1 MAYVYVLRSGTE
13 NIFKIGRTTRDVDA
27 RIYQLST
34 GNPQP
39 LTKYAV
45 IETDYDTVC
54 EKYLHR
60 RLCTKRINNGSTQ
73 QEFFAI
79 KPGELDP
86 ILDEASAYLR
96 DSLPVILDAK
106 TIAAQDSDGSV
117 KTPGNEE
124 QSIYQEL
131 LVLEEQSAKLD
142 MRRDYLE
149 SRLKVAIGTAEVLDG
164 IAVWKTQTST
174 RLDGSALKQ
183 QEPETFG
190 RYLKESKSRPFR
202 LQK

>member
-1 MAYVYVLRSGTE
+1 MRQRLANS
-13 NIFKIGRTTRDVDA
+13 I
-27 RIYQLST
+27 LS
-34 GNPQP
+34 
-39 LTKYAV
+39 
-45 IETDYDTVC
+45 
-54 EKYLHR
+54 
-60 RLCTKRINNGSTQ
+60 ST
-73 QEFFAI
+73 
-79 KPGELDP
+79 KPG
-86 ILDEASAYLR
+86 AYLR

-131 LVLEEQSAKLD
+131 LELEEQSAKLD

-183 QEPETFG
+183 QEPATYC
-190 RYLKESKSRPFR
+190 RYLKDLKSRPFR
-202 LQK
+202 LSK

>member
-1 MAYVYVLRSGTE
+1 M
-13 NIFKIGRTTRDVDA
+13 
-27 RIYQLST
+27 
-34 GNPQP
+34 
-39 LTKYAV
+39 

-54 EKYLHR
+54 EKYLYR

-79 KPGELDP
+79 TPGELDP

-96 DSLPVILDAK
+96 DNLPVIRDAK
-106 TIAAQDSDGSV
+106 TIAAQESDGSV

-131 LVLEEQSAKLD
+131 LELEEQSAKLD

-164 IAVWKTQTST
+164 IAVWKTQTIT
-174 RLDGSALKQ
+174 QFDVPALKQ
-183 QEPETFG
+183 QEPATYS
-190 RYLKESKSRPFR
+190 RYLKDSKSRPFR
-202 LQK
+202 LSK